1 MQCHK
6 LLSHQDTGVSRVT
19 VNFHSLIVC
28 NYQHTHTQII
38 SFICLSETSS
48 DVSLPR
54 CLHLLASVT
63 SCLSHYLPVCIS
75 VCPPLLFGFLAIP
88 PAEYYSIYYPHGVF
102 YVAFRS
108 LLISPS
114 LSPLTFS
121 GRAPNLQ
128 ADRQEGWLRTAVPLP
143 KLAASEHE
151 RPPLIA
157 PLSPPLS
164 KRSTSHPLTTCAMYF
179 AAMPASSP
187 HFMAIVKLLWSRLK
201 KTI

>member
-1 MQCHK
+1 MW
-6 LLSHQDTGVSRVT
+6 V
-19 VNFHSLIVC
+19 
-28 NYQHTHTQII
+28 
-38 SFICLSETSS
+38 
-48 DVSLPR
+48 

-75 VCPPLLFGFLAIP
+75 VCPPLLFGFLAIL

-102 YVAFRS
+102 YVAFREC
-108 LLISPS
+108 LISPS

-128 ADRQEGWLRTAVPLP
+128 TDRQEGWLRTAVPLP

-164 KRSTSHPLTTCAMYF
+164 KRSNFTSTDNVCNVLCSHASFITTL
-179 AAMPASSP
+179 
-187 HFMAIVKLLWSRLK
+187 HVQLWNYSGVRLK